1 MSGLLQTMLFVPGS
15 DERKLAKIDSL
26 DAPAFILDLED
37 AVAVAAKAQARA
49 AVSALLDARPARRV
63 YVRVNSVRS
72 GLLLDDLIAVAGP
85 NLAGIVLPK
94 VESGDDVKLVDRHLS
109 VLEGERR
116 LEPGKIEV
124 IATIETAAGV
134 EHAREIATAAPR
146 VRCLGFGAG
155 DFCLD
160 LGLEWPPPDGRL
172 SETVIG
178 AKVAV
183 VMASRL
189 AGLEPPHDGVFPDFR
204 DLEGL
209 RTEAE
214 HARLL
219 GFYGKHAIHP
229 DQLEVIKHVF
239 TPGQRE
245 IARAREIVDAFD
257 RSERAGIAAIQLNG
271 VLIDY
276 PVAERARRLLALAGD
291 AGSKRAER

>member
-15 DERKLAKIDSL
+15 DERKLAKIGSL

-37 AVAVAAKAQARA
+37 AVAIASKPQARA
-49 AVSALLDARPARRV
+49 AVSALLDAPPARLL
-63 YVRVNSVRS
+63 YVRVNSVAS
-72 GLLLDDLIAVAGP
+72 SLLLDDLIAVAGP

-94 VESGDDVKLVDRHLS
+94 VESGEDIKLVDRHLS
-109 VLEGERR
+109 VLEDERGV
-116 LEPGKIEV
+116 EPGRIEV

-134 EHAREIATAAPR
+134 DHAREIAVAAPR

-160 LGLEWPPPDGRL
+160 LGLEWPAPDGRL
-172 SETVIG
+172 SETVIA

-204 DLEGL
+204 DIEGL

-214 HARLL
+214 QARRL

-229 DQLEVIKHVF
+229 GQVAVITDVF
-239 TPGQRE
+239 TPSQRE
-245 IARAREIVDAFD
+245 VSRARQIVEAFD
-257 RSERAGIAAIQLNG
+257 RSERAGIAAIQLDG

-276 PVAERARRLLALAGD
+276 PVAERARRLLELAGE
-291 AGSKRAER
+291 AGSKRGDR